1 MNRGKPQIIFGNQDL
16 KPEKSHY
23 FALNA
28 EYRSDFFSV
37 GLTGFINRL
46 NDMVVRKD
54 IDVDAAK
61 LTMLQNEFP
70 EMTADEAQK
79 LLRYSLYQND
89 DRGLVKGL
97 QVNFSANLFKGFNL
111 SGHYACTYAR
121 SKSGDTW
128 TVLERSIR
136 NAATL
141 AANYH
146 HSWRG
151 YGLNVNLNGRL
162 QSKTYYTS
170 YENAPGFGIWNLLT
184 THTFEM
190 VKWALVEPSLGVE
203 NIFDRVDSRIDSAN
217 RKYALY
223 SPGRMLVVGLKV
235 KFM

>member
-1 MNRGKPQIIFGNQDL
+1 M
-16 KPEKSHY
+16 
-23 FALNA
+23 
-28 EYRSDFFSV
+28 
-37 GLTGFINRL
+37 
-46 NDMVVRKD
+46 
-54 IDVDAAK
+54 
-61 LTMLQNEFP
+61 
-70 EMTADEAQK
+70 
-79 LLRYSLYQND
+79 
-89 DRGLVKGL
+89 
-97 QVNFSANLFKGFNL
+97 
-111 SGHYACTYAR
+111 
-121 SKSGDTW
+121 
-128 TVLERSIR
+128 LERSIR